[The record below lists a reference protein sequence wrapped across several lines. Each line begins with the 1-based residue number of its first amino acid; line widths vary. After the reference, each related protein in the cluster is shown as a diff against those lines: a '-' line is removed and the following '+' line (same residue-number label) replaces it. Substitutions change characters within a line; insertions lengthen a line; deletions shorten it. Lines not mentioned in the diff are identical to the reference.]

1 MAEADKSQMDEEV
14 RRALSGFKN
23 LEWHTRTGAPHCVTD
38 LESVAAGQ
46 AQTIIL
52 LHPELAQVSFV
63 VSSRGVGRYGE
74 STALIVPLHWSQHEC
89 FMLGN
94 TTDRF
99 VHCSPAATLGRA
111 APQPV
116 TAPSRGQADC
126 ASKAA
131 GSSWTSCPTH
141 TQTSCAKCRARARSR
156 WLP

>member
-63 VSSRGVGRYGE
+63 VSKPWVRQIWGVD
-74 STALIVPLHWSQHEC
+74 STH
-89 FMLGN
+89 
-94 TTDRF
+94 R
-99 VHCSPAATLGRA
+99 PAALE
-111 APQPV
+111 P
-116 TAPSRGQADC
+116 
-126 ASKAA
+126 
-131 GSSWTSCPTH
+131 
-141 TQTSCAKCRARARSR
+141 ARVFHA
-156 WLP
+156 WQHH